1 MGDVCPYDP
10 EGLIDGLHGLNIQ
23 LIVVAAQIVSHLLSQ
38 SLKNLG
44 FFCVAQ
50 LAWLQ
55 PKQILDDVQ
64 FLYLDFKLGR
74 KHLQKVYGVSFGE
87 RQSCEDRPQTLEH
100 CQLDCLI
107 AVEFLDLGLE

>member
-1 MGDVCPYDP
+1 MGDVCSYDP

-38 SLKNLG
+38 SLKNL
-44 FFCVAQ
+44 ALLWRAD

-55 PKQILDDVQ
+55 PKQSLDDGQ

-74 KHLQKVYGVSFGE
+74 KHLQKVYGVNFGE